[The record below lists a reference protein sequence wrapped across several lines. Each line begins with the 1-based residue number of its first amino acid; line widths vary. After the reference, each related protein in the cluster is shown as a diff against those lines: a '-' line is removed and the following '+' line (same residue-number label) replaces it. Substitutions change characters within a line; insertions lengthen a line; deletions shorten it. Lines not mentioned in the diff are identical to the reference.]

1 MVGNVWEWTEDC
13 WNENYQGAPVDGSAR
28 TSGDCSRRVDRC
40 GSWDYIP
47 VNLRSAHRG
56 RQPRPPHHLQALL
69 RVAYG
74 PRVRDFV
81 SGQPLQFLY
90 LMASEIARRDVT
102 TPAIL

>member
-56 RQPRPPHHLQALL
+56 RQPTAVPYRNLGF
-69 RVAYG
+69 RT
-74 PRVRDFV
+74 
-81 SGQPLQFLY
+81 
-90 LMASEIARRDVT
+90 ART
-102 TPAIL
+102 LGN